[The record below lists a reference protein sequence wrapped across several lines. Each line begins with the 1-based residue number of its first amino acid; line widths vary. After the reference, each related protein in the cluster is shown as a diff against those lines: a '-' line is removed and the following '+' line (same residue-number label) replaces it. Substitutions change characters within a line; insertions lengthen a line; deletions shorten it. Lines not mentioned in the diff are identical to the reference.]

1 MKPAQCSRAA
11 QTIGQRCTRIVFLV
25 FVLGVPSFQLKK
37 KLTSAHVQV
46 LPIKAWD
53 KNDLKFLD
61 IPFLPLENNYKGSEP
76 HQRRQCRPF
85 SCAEQ
90 NLSGGGR
97 ANAIEQNVCLYDSDT
112 LWTENILHSSASV
125 IRDQPKSFILQNNP
139 DNSTSKTKSNTVK
152 KLSNGNIH

>member
-1 MKPAQCSRAA
+1 MQQSSTDNRTAMYQDCIPRLCPRGS
-11 QTIGQRCTRIVFLV
+11 ILSI
-25 FVLGVPSFQLKK
+25 KK
-37 KLTSAHVQV
+37 NLTSAHVQV

-53 KNDLKFLD
+53 KNYLKFLD

-125 IRDQPKSFILQNNP
+125 IRDQPKSFILQKNP

-152 KLSNGNIH
+152 KLSNGKVTSTNSW